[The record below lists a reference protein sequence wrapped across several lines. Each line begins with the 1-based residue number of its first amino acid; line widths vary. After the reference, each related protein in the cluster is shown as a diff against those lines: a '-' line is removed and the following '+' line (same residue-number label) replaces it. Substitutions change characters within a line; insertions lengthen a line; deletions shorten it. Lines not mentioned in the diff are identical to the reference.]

1 MNEIKINE
9 LLSQIRGISNQL
21 QPNLDINIAN
31 ENNDEVNFSSLL
43 KTSIDRVNNQQMQAG
58 ELATRFEQ
66 GDSSIEL
73 SRVMIEM
80 QKARVSFEAAKQVRN
95 QLVTAYQ
102 EIMSMPV

>member
-1 MNEIKINE
+1 MSDIKIDE
-9 LLSQIRGISNQL
+9 LLSQIRNISQQVDPNVNSKGIE
-21 QPNLDINIAN
+21 DF
-31 ENNDEVNFSSLL
+31 EFSSML
-43 KTSIDRVNNQQMQAG
+43 KTSIDKVNQQQMKAAG
-58 ELATRFEQ
+58 LADRFEQ
-66 GDSSIEL
+66 GDTTVEL

>member
-1 MNEIKINE
+1 MSDIKINE
-9 LLSQIRGISNQL
+9 LLSQIRSISKQIEPNVNLQEEEQL
-21 QPNLDINIAN
+21 
-31 ENNDEVNFSSLL
+31 NFTSVL
-43 KTSIDRVNNQQMQAG
+43 KSSIDKVNQQQMKAA
-58 ELATRFEQ
+58 ELANSFEK
-66 GDSSIEL
+66 GDATVEL

>member
-1 MNEIKINE
+1 MSDIKIDE
-9 LLSQIRGISNQL
+9 LLSQIRNISQQVDPNVNSKGI
-21 QPNLDINIAN
+21 
-31 ENNDEVNFSSLL
+31 EGFEFSSML
-43 KTSIDRVNNQQMQAG
+43 KTSIDKVNQQQMKAAG
-58 ELATRFEQ
+58 LADRFEQ
-66 GDSSIEL
+66 GDTTVEL

>member
-1 MNEIKINE
+1 MSDIKINE
-9 LLSQIRGISNQL
+9 LLSQIRSISQQIDPKVNL
-21 QPNLDINIAN
+21 QDN
-31 ENNDEVNFSSLL
+31 EGPNFSSML
-43 KTSIDRVNNQQMQAG
+43 KTSIDKVNQQQMKAAD
-58 ELATRFEQ
+58 LANSFEK
-66 GDSSIEL
+66 GDSTVEL

>member
-1 MNEIKINE
+1 MSEIKINE
-9 LLSQIRGISNQL
+9 LLSQIRNISSQIN
-21 QPNLDINIAN
+21 PNVNNLDGTNNI
-31 ENNDEVNFSSLL
+31 EFSSML
-43 KTSIDRVNNQQMQAG
+43 KSSIDKVNQQQMKAA
-58 ELATRFEQ
+58 ELANKFEQ
-66 GDSSIEL
+66 GDPAVEL